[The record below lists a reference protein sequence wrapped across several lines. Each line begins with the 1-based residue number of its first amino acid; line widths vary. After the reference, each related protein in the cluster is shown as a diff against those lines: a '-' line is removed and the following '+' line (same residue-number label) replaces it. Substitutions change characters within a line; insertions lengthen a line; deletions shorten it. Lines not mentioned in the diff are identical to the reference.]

1 MSKPNKNKKEI
12 KSIPNREIQIKKYQ
26 NIAPSQIFYNPNT
39 IKWFKKKYNEDLI
52 KKSIYSLFPNNCQ
65 PIMTEEEWTPQRIL
79 REFLSHYLKPEDK
92 YKDIWINPK
101 YFFSKDVYE
110 SILKLKEIF
119 LQFDEDGSRK
129 MEIDEMASMFKTNHI
144 NVTED
149 DLCSLFFKGKKY
161 RKEDINKLYLDFFQF
176 MNFALSK
183 SSDQDFRIFMR
194 KVKEKILKEKEL
206 ERIEEEKKRNS
217 MEKQED
223 EVVDDLFVDEKKE
236 PVFLPM
242 NFNLLLDYF
251 INKGKER
258 KSQKKIR
265 RAIKMMRNI
274 LTPGRYPDDDPDF
287 VDEEEEGGDDDKSKD
302 DSEKKEKKE
311 EDEYDRQLREI
322 NTMEIMEEFDKL
334 FKMSYVSPSSSL
346 MEQPKPKIIESKIDN
361 NAPISNKNI
370 RKNVRRKTMAPI
382 KYGKKNN
389 LDDSIEIRGN
399 KASNRKFGR
408 FSNLS
413 LKNEDDFNVNRSSK
427 KINYNKSTDRNKD
440 KSKKQNNMKNDKNK
454 KEDDEKNDKDNNNP
468 EIKKRAN
475 KRTKT
480 YKFDFD
486 LNKLKNN
493 LIERNKKQKEKEKN
507 EKRLKEQKENK
518 KNMFF
523 SNIIR
528 RELEEPN
535 VEEINWYYFNKLHS
549 VSLAKKATEKRV
561 LEYLKEKEKKNFRIK
576 TTSKIKKSKKMILPS
591 INKNKASTNKTK
603 INLKKPQ
610 SMNKISSNQFLDL
623 FGFRRRTY
631 KTRFLY

>member
-1 MSKPNKNKKEI
+1 MSKPFKNKKEI
-12 KSIPNREIQIKKYQ
+12 KNIPNREMQIKKYQ

-39 IKWFKKKYNEDLI
+39 IKWFNKKYNEDLI

-79 REFLSHYLKPEDK
+79 REFLTHYLKPEDK

-129 MEIDEMASMFKTNHI
+129 MEIDEMALMFKTNHI

-206 ERIEEEKKRNS
+206 ERIEEEKRKNS
-217 MEKQED
+217 MEKQEE
-223 EVVDDLFVDEKKE
+223 EVIDDLFVDEKKE

-287 VDEEEEGGDDDKSKD
+287 VDEEEEGEDDKSKD
-302 DSEKKEKKE
+302 ESEKKEKKE

-346 MEQPKPKIIESKIDN
+346 MEQPKPKVIESKID
-361 NAPISNKNI
+361 ISPK
-370 RKNVRRKTMAPI
+370 KNVLKTFYRRKTMIPF
-382 KYGKKNN
+382 KSEKKNN
-389 LDDSIEIRGN
+389 LDPENNIN
-399 KASNRKFGR
+399 KFK
-408 FSNLS
+408 
-413 LKNEDDFNVNRSSK
+413 KSSK
-427 KINYNKSTDRNKD
+427 KL
-440 KSKKQNNMKNDKNK
+440 NNSSLNI
-454 KEDDEKNDKDNNNP
+454 EEDNNN
-468 EIKKRAN
+468 IKNFNFNSNNKIDKKDKEKNKNNNKDNKDNKDNKEKKENNDNNSQTKNRVD

-480 YKFDFD
+480 YKIDYD

-493 LIERNKKQKEKEKN
+493 LIERNKNQKEKEENDK
-507 EKRLKEQKENK
+507 ELKDNNKNK
-518 KNMFF
+518 KCLFFTNM
-523 SNIIR
+523 IKK
-528 RELEEPN
+528 ELEEPN
-535 VEEINWYYFNKLHS
+535 IDDINWYYFNKLHS
-549 VSLAKKATEKRV
+549 VSLAKKATEKKV
-561 LEYLKEKEKKNFRIK
+561 LEYLNQKEMKKLRMK
-576 TTSKIKKSKKMILPS
+576 TSPKTKKKIILPN
-591 INKNKASTNKTK
+591 INKSRMKTNKSNN
-603 INLKKPQ
+603 IKKPQ
-610 SMNKISSNQFLDL
+610 SLKKIESNKLLDS
-623 FGFRRRTY
+623 FGFHRRTY
-631 KTRFLY
+631 KTKFLY

>member
-1 MSKPNKNKKEI
+1 MSNLIKKKEGL
-12 KSIPNREIQIKKYQ
+12 KSIPNRETQVKKYQ

-79 REFLSHYLKPEDK
+79 REFLTHYLKPEDK

-129 MEIDEMASMFKTNHI
+129 MEIDEMAVMFKTNHI

-149 DLCSLFFKGKKY
+149 DLCGLFFKGKKY

-206 ERIEEEKKRNS
+206 ERIEEEKKKNS
-217 MEKQED
+217 MEKQEE

-287 VDEEEEGGDDDKSKD
+287 MDEEEEGGDDNKEEDEN
-302 DSEKKEKKE
+302 EKKEKKE

-334 FKMSYVSPSSSL
+334 FKMSYVSPASSL
-346 MEQPKPKIIESKIDN
+346 MEQPKQKEAQPKIDSSNVDFTKNKEF
-361 NAPISNKNI
+361 NKN
-370 RKNVRRKTMAPI
+370 KEFKKTFMKKKTMVTPF
-382 KYGKKNN
+382 KFGKKNF
-389 LDDSIEIRGN
+389 LDDPEIHSKG
-399 KASNRKFGR
+399 NRKLSSKKVPKGDG
-408 FSNLS
+408 LS
-413 LKNEDDFNVNRSSK
+413 LNNEDDIYNSKILSNRSK
-427 KINYNKSTDRNKD
+427 LRNND
-440 KSKKQNNMKNDKNK
+440 ENNS
-454 KEDDEKNDKDNNNP
+454 EF
-468 EIKKRAN
+468 KRGG

-480 YKFDFD
+480 TKIVFD

-493 LIERNKKQKEKEKN
+493 LIEKSKQKEKDEK
-507 EKRLKEQKENK
+507 EKKLLEEKKKNK
-518 KNMFF
+518 KCMFF
-523 SNIIR
+523 TNIIKN
-528 RELEEPN
+528 ELEEPN
-535 VEEINWYYFNKLHS
+535 IDEINWYYFNKYHS
-549 VSLAKKATEKRV
+549 VSLAKKATEKKV
-561 LEYLKEKEKKNFRIK
+561 MEYLKEKNKIRLKTSSKTNKNKK
-576 TTSKIKKSKKMILPS
+576 KIILPD
-591 INKNKASTNKTK
+591 INKNKNKPK
-603 INLKKPQ
+603 DNKKELKKPQ
-610 SMNKISSNQFLDL
+610 SLNKIGPKQLLDS
-623 FGFRRRTY
+623 FGFRRRAY

>member
-1 MSKPNKNKKEI
+1 MSSSIKKKEGL
-12 KSIPNREIQIKKYQ
+12 KSIPNRETQVKKYQ

-79 REFLSHYLKPEDK
+79 REFLTHYLKPEDK

-129 MEIDEMASMFKTNHI
+129 MEIDEMAVMFKTNHI

-149 DLCSLFFKGKKY
+149 DLCGLFFKGKKY

-206 ERIEEEKKRNS
+206 ERIEEEKKKNS
-217 MEKQED
+217 MEKQEE

-287 VDEEEEGGDDDKSKD
+287 MDEEEEGGDDNKEEDEN
-302 DSEKKEKKE
+302 EKKEKKE

-334 FKMSYVSPSSSL
+334 FKMSYVSPASSL
-346 MEQPKPKIIESKIDN
+346 MEQPKQKEAQPKIDSS
-361 NAPISNKNI
+361 NADFTKNKEFNKN
-370 RKNVRRKTMAPI
+370 KEFKKTFMKKKTMVTPF
-382 KYGKKNN
+382 KFGKKNF
-389 LDDSIEIRGN
+389 LDDPEIHSKG
-399 KASNRKFGR
+399 NRKLSSKKVPKGDG
-408 FSNLS
+408 LS
-413 LKNEDDFNVNRSSK
+413 LNNEDDIYNSKILSNRSKLRNNDENNSK
-427 KINYNKSTDRNKD
+427 F
-440 KSKKQNNMKNDKNK
+440 
-454 KEDDEKNDKDNNNP
+454 
-468 EIKKRAN
+468 KRGG

-480 YKFDFD
+480 TKIVFD

-493 LIERNKKQKEKEKN
+493 LIEKSKQNEKDENEKKLSEEKKKNKKC
-507 EKRLKEQKENK
+507 
-518 KNMFF
+518 MFF
-523 SNIIR
+523 TNIIKN
-528 RELEEPN
+528 ELEEPN
-535 VEEINWYYFNKLHS
+535 IDEINWYYFNKYHS
-549 VSLAKKATEKRV
+549 VSLAKKATEKKV
-561 LEYLKEKEKKNFRIK
+561 MEYLKEKNKIRLKTSSKTNKNKK
-576 TTSKIKKSKKMILPS
+576 KIILPD
-591 INKNKASTNKTK
+591 INKNKNKPK
-603 INLKKPQ
+603 DKKKELKKPQ
-610 SMNKISSNQFLDL
+610 SLNKIGPKQLLDS
-623 FGFRRRTY
+623 FGFRRRAY

>member
-1 MSKPNKNKKEI
+1 MYKAFKNKNES
-12 KSIPNREIQIKKYQ
+12 KSVQDRENQIKKYQ

-79 REFLSHYLKPEDK
+79 REFLTHYLKPEDK

-129 MEIDEMASMFKTNHI
+129 MEIDEMALMFKTNHI

-206 ERIEEEKKRNS
+206 ERIEEEKRKNS
-217 MEKQED
+217 MEKQE
-223 EVVDDLFVDEKKE
+223 EEAMDDLFVDEKKE

-287 VDEEEEGGDDDKSKD
+287 QDEEEDGGDDDKSKD
-302 DSEKKEKKE
+302 ENEKKEKKE

-346 MEQPKPKIIESKIDN
+346 MEQPKPKVIESKIDTS
-361 NAPISNKNI
+361 PSKSL
-370 RKNVRRKTMAPI
+370 KKTLFRRKTMIPFSN
-382 KYGKKNN
+382 KKNN
-389 LDDSIEIRGN
+389 LEEIIKGKKSS
-399 KASNRKFGR
+399 KA
-408 FSNLS
+408 L
-413 LKNEDDFNVNRSSK
+413 DDFNQNSK
-427 KINYNKSTDRNKD
+427 RKISNKSAHKIKDNKE
-440 KSKKQNNMKNDKNK
+440 NK
-454 KEDDEKNDKDNNNP
+454 ENKGKEDKRDNKT
-468 EIKKRAN
+468 EFKIRGD

-480 YKFDFD
+480 FKLDCD

-493 LIERNKKQKEKEKN
+493 LIERSKKLKEKEEN
-507 EKRLKEQKENK
+507 ERKLKEKKEDK

-523 SNIIR
+523 TNMIKK
-528 RELEEPN
+528 ELEEPN
-535 VEEINWYYFNKLHS
+535 VEDINWYYFNKYHS
-549 VSLAKKATEKRV
+549 VALAKKATEKRIE
-561 LEYLKEKEKKNFRIK
+561 EYLKQKESNKLRIK
-576 TTSKIKKSKKMILPS
+576 TSPKTKKKKIILPD
-591 INKNKASTNKTK
+591 INKNQVKVQKTV
-603 INLKKPQ
+603 LKKPQ
-610 SMNKISSNQFLDL
+610 SMNKISKNFLDT
-623 FGFRRRTY
+623 FGFTRRAY

>member
-1 MSKPNKNKKEI
+1 MSNSIKKKEGL
-12 KSIPNREIQIKKYQ
+12 KSIPNRETQVKKYQ

-65 PIMTEEEWTPQRIL
+65 PVMTEEEWTPQRIL
-79 REFLSHYLKPEDK
+79 REFLTHYLKPEDK

-129 MEIDEMASMFKTNHI
+129 MEIDEMAVMFKTNHI

-149 DLCSLFFKGKKY
+149 DLCGLFFKGKKY

-206 ERIEEEKKRNS
+206 ERIEEEKKKNN
-217 MEKQED
+217 MEKQEE

-274 LTPGRYPDDDPDF
+274 LTPGRYPEDDPDF
-287 VDEEEEGGDDDKSKD
+287 VDEEEEGGDDNKEEDEN
-302 DSEKKEKKE
+302 EKKEKKE

-334 FKMSYVSPSSSL
+334 FKMSYVSPASSL
-346 MEQPKPKIIESKIDN
+346 MEQPKQKEAQPKIDS
-361 NAPISNKNI
+361 SNTDFTKT
-370 RKNVRRKTMAPI
+370 KDFKKSFMKKKTMVPF
-382 KYGKKNN
+382 KFGKKHFM
-389 LDDSIEIRGN
+389 DDAEVNSKG
-399 KASNRKFGR
+399 NRKFSSKRGPKG
-408 FSNLS
+408 NGLS
-413 LKNEDDFNVNRSSK
+413 LNNEEDNFNSKISSNRSK
-427 KINYNKSTDRNKD
+427 LRNND
-440 KSKKQNNMKNDKNK
+440 ENNSEFKR
-454 KEDDEKNDKDNNNP
+454 
-468 EIKKRAN
+468 RAN

-480 YKFDFD
+480 TKIVFD

-493 LIERNKKQKEKEKN
+493 LIEKSKQKEKEEN
-507 EKRLKEQKENK
+507 EKKLMEEKKKNK
-518 KNMFF
+518 KCMFF
-523 SNIIR
+523 TNIIKN
-528 RELEEPN
+528 ELEEPN
-535 VEEINWYYFNKLHS
+535 IDEINWYYFNKYHS
-549 VSLAKKATEKRV
+549 VSLAKKATEKKV
-561 LEYLKEKEKKNFRIK
+561 MEFLKEKNKIRLKTSSKTNKKNL
-576 TTSKIKKSKKMILPS
+576 ILPD
-591 INKNKASTNKTK
+591 INKNKIKGKDNKK
-603 INLKKPQ
+603 VLKKPQ
-610 SMNKISSNQFLDL
+610 SLDKL
-623 FGFRRRTY
+623 GPKQLLDSFGFRRRAY

>member
-1 MSKPNKNKKEI
+1 MSSSIKKKEGL
-12 KSIPNREIQIKKYQ
+12 KSIPNRETQVKKYQ

-79 REFLSHYLKPEDK
+79 REFLTHYLKPEDK

-129 MEIDEMASMFKTNHI
+129 MEIDEMAVMFKTNHI

-149 DLCSLFFKGKKY
+149 DLCGLFFKGKKY

-206 ERIEEEKKRNS
+206 ERIEEEKKKNS
-217 MEKQED
+217 MEKQEE

-274 LTPGRYPDDDPDF
+274 LTPGRYPEDDPDF
-287 VDEEEEGGDDDKSKD
+287 VDEEEEGGDDNKD
-302 DSEKKEKKE
+302 EDENEKKEKKE
-311 EDEYDRQLREI
+311 EDEYDKQLREI

-334 FKMSYVSPSSSL
+334 FKMSYVSPATSL
-346 MEQPKPKIIESKIDN
+346 MEQPKLKEAQSKIDS
-361 NAPISNKNI
+361 SNKDFTKNKDF
-370 RKNVRRKTMAPI
+370 RKVFMKKKTMVTPF
-382 KYGKKNN
+382 KFGKKNF
-389 LDDSIEIRGN
+389 LDDAETNS
-399 KASNRKFGR
+399 KDLRKFSSKKVKKG
-408 FSNLS
+408 NGLS
-413 LKNEDDFNVNRSSK
+413 LNNEDDNYNSKISSNRSK
-427 KINYNKSTDRNKD
+427 LK
-440 KSKKQNNMKNDKNK
+440 NN
-454 KEDDEKNDKDNNNP
+454 DENNS
-468 EIKKRAN
+468 EFKRRGG

-480 YKFDFD
+480 TKIMFD

-493 LIERNKKQKEKEKN
+493 LIEKSKQKEKEEN
-507 EKRLKEQKENK
+507 EKKLMEEKKKNK
-518 KNMFF
+518 KCMFF
-523 SNIIR
+523 TNIIKN
-528 RELEEPN
+528 ELEEPN
-535 VEEINWYYFNKLHS
+535 IDEINWYYFNKYHS
-549 VSLAKKATEKRV
+549 VALAKKATEKKV
-561 LEYLKEKEKKNFRIK
+561 MEFLKEKKMRLKTSSKVNKNK
-576 TTSKIKKSKKMILPS
+576 NKIVLPD
-591 INKNKASTNKTK
+591 INKNKIKGKDNKK
-603 INLKKPQ
+603 ELKKPQ
-610 SMNKISSNQFLDL
+610 SLNKLGPKQLLDS
-623 FGFRRRTY
+623 FGFRRRAY